1 MQATAVET
9 TTSGTEQS
17 SVESG
22 SAGKANSQRKR
33 PCRFCADTTAIIEY
47 KEVHVLRTLV
57 TERGKI
63 FPRRVS
69 GVCSKHQ
76 RKLAVAIKQ
85 ARMLAL
91 MPFTVTGR

>member
-9 TTSGTEQS
+9 TPSSTEHA

-22 SAGKANSQRKR
+22 PSGKANLQRKR
-33 PCRFCADTTAIIEY
+33 PCRFCADTTAVIGY
-47 KEVHVLRTLV
+47 KEIHLLRTLV

-76 RKLAVAIKQ
+76 RKLAVAVKQ

>member
-1 MQATAVET
+1 MQTTAAEI
-9 TTSGTEQS
+9 TTSSTEAPS
-17 SVESG
+17 TEAGPSG
-22 SAGKANSQRKR
+22 KSHTPKKR
-33 PCRFCADTTAIIEY
+33 LCRFCADATTVIGY

-76 RKLAVAIKQ
+76 RKLAVSVKQ